1 MLVAL
6 ANLAIRHPRRMA
18 LLALAAFVVAGV
30 FGGTAIGLLNARN
43 AFSDPS
49 SASAR
54 AEAAVQRATGEET
67 SPGVLALVSAPPG
80 SPAVSS
86 TAHAI
91 AHVPGVALVTAPA
104 PGHQAGL
111 VSAGGRSSLVAATLR
126 AAPDPD
132 TVVRNIEAAL
142 HGRPSVLLGGADV
155 AGEQTGKQATSDLGF
170 AEAVAFP
177 LLAILA
183 FFIFR
188 GIAAL
193 LPIAVG
199 GMAVLG
205 TFLVLRLVNAV
216 LPLSIFALNLVIGL
230 GLGLAV
236 DYSLFLVWRFREEL
250 QRDPS
255 AERALRV
262 TLATT
267 GRTVLFSAVTVAAA
281 LASLTVFPQR
291 FLVSMGLG
299 GALVALV
306 AAASA
311 LLIVPSLLMLL
322 SRRIGRVKPPAQ
334 TGGWYRLAN
343 GVMRRPALVAAG
355 TTVLLLVIAF
365 PALHVRWSGI
375 DATVLPTSQS
385 ARVVSDTV
393 ARDFPPASDANP
405 ILVVASAP
413 ASAQPVLA
421 RYAVRLGRIPG
432 ITRASSPAQL
442 APGTWEIRLAS
453 PADPISAAGQQAV
466 TAVRALPAPAAV
478 LVGGSAADFADQGA
492 SIAATLPVALA
503 ILVIV
508 TALVLWLLTGS
519 VILPIKTLL
528 MNALTAAAATG
539 VLVFIFQDGRFTGPL
554 AYTGQG
560 GIEETDF
567 VILAAMAFALSTDY
581 GVFLLARIGEA
592 RQPGVPERE
601 AIATGMQR
609 TGRLITSASVLLAV
623 AIGAF
628 ATSRLVFLKEVGLG
642 VAAAVLIDAFIVR
655 ALLVPSLMALLG
667 RRNWWAPA
675 PLRTLHQRLGLG
687 EAEPAEDQPAE
698 DQPAEDQPAEDQ
710 PAEEQPAEEQPAEA
724 EAHERHAG

>member
-1 MLVAL
+1 MLGAL
-6 ANLAIRHPRRMA
+6 ANLVIRHPRRMA
-18 LLALAAFVVAGV
+18 LLALVAFVVAGV
-30 FGGTAIGLLNARN
+30 YGATAIGLLNARN
-43 AFSDPS
+43 PFSAPN

-54 AEAAVQRATGEET
+54 AEAAVQRATGEEA

-80 SPAVSS
+80 GPAVTSAAR
-86 TAHAI
+86 TI
-91 AHVPGVALVTAPA
+91 ARVPGVATVTAPV
-104 PGHQAGL
+104 PGQEAGL
-111 VSAGGRSSLVAATLR
+111 VSTDGGSSLVVATLR
-126 AAPDPD
+126 AAPDPG
-132 TVVRNIEAAL
+132 TVVSDIETAL
-142 HGRPSVLLGGADV
+142 HTRRDVLLGGSDV
-155 AGEQTGKQATSDLGF
+155 AGAQTGKQAESDLGF
-170 AEAVAFP
+170 AEAIAFP

-205 TFLVLRLVNAV
+205 TFLVLRLVNTV
-216 LPLSIFALNLVIGL
+216 LPLSIFAVNLVIGL

-250 QRDPS
+250 RRDAS

-267 GRTVLFSAVTVAAA
+267 GRTILYSAATVAAA
-281 LASLTVFPQR
+281 LASLIVFPQR

-299 GALVALV
+299 GAIVAIV

-322 SRRIGRVKPPAQ
+322 SRRISQVKPPAQ

-355 TTVLLLVIAF
+355 TAVLLLAIAS
-365 PALHVRWSGI
+365 PTLHVRWSGI
-375 DATVLPTSQS
+375 DATVLPASQS
-385 ARVVSDTV
+385 ARVVSDSV
-393 ARDFPPASDANP
+393 ARDFPPSDNANA

-413 ASAQPVLA
+413 ASTQPMLASYAASLA
-421 RYAVRLGRIPG
+421 RLAG
-432 ITRASSPAQL
+432 ITQASAPAQL
-442 APGTWEIRLAS
+442 RPGTWEIKLAS

-466 TAVRALPAPAAV
+466 KAVRALPAPVPV

-492 SIAATLPVALA
+492 SIAATLPLALA
-503 ILVIV
+503 ILVVV
-508 TALVLWLLTGS
+508 TMFVLWLLTGS
-519 VILPIKTLL
+519 LVLPIKTLL

-539 VLVFIFQDGRFTGPL
+539 ILVFIFQDGRLTGL
-554 AYTGQG
+554 LSYTSQG
-560 GIEETDF
+560 GIEESDF
-567 VILAAMAFALSTDY
+567 LILAAIAFALSTDY
-581 GVFLLARIGEA
+581 GVFLLARISEA

-601 AIATGMQR
+601 AIAAGMQR
-609 TGRLITSASVLLAV
+609 TGRLITSASILLAV
-623 AIGAF
+623 AIGVF
-628 ATSRLVFLKEVGLG
+628 TTSKLVFLKEVGLG

-675 PLRTLHQRLGLG
+675 PLKRLHQRLGLS
-687 EAEPAEDQPAE
+687 EAESSQPPRPPARPT
-698 DQPAEDQPAEDQ
+698 
-710 PAEEQPAEEQPAEA
+710 
-724 EAHERHAG
+724 

>member
-1 MLVAL
+1 MLGAL

-54 AEAAVQRATGEET
+54 AEAAIQRATGEQT

-80 SPAVSS
+80 SPAVTSA
-86 TAHAI
+86 AHAI
-91 AHVPGVALVTAPA
+91 AHVPGVAVVTAPA
-104 PGHQAGL
+104 PGHQVGL
-111 VSAGGRSSLVAATLR
+111 VSADGRSSLVAATLR

-132 TVVRNIEAAL
+132 TVVRNIEKAL
-142 HGRPSVLLGGADV
+142 HGRPGVLLGGADV

-170 AEAVAFP
+170 AEAIAFP

-183 FFIFR
+183 FFVFR

-205 TFLVLRLVNAV
+205 TFLVLRLVNAA

-299 GALVALV
+299 GAIVALI

-413 ASAQPVLA
+413 ASAQPALA
-421 RYAVRLGRIPG
+421 SYAVRLGRLPG
-432 ITRASSPAQL
+432 ISQASSPAQL

-453 PADPISAAGQQAV
+453 PADPISAAGQRAV

-539 VLVFIFQDGRFTGPL
+539 ILVFIFQDGRFTGPL
-554 AYTGQG
+554 AYTSQG

-567 VILAAMAFALSTDY
+567 LILAAMAFALSTDY
-581 GVFLLARIGEA
+581 GVFLLARISEA

-628 ATSRLVFLKEVGLG
+628 ATSRLVFLKEVGFG

-687 EAEPAEDQPAE
+687 EAEA
-698 DQPAEDQPAEDQ
+698 
-710 PAEEQPAEEQPAEA
+710 AEA
-724 EAHERHAG
+724 EAAEAEPGEEQPGEEQPGEAEAGERPAR